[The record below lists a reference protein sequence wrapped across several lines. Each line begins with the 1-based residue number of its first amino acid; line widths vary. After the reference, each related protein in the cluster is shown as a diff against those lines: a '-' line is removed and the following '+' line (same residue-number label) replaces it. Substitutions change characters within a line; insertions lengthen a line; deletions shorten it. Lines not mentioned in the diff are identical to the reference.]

1 MPSID
6 PRAKGFET
14 ELAAMFAQA
23 VSARRRALNLTASE
37 VARRTAEL
45 GYPISRGAIAKIESN
60 SRSGK
65 VDVAE
70 LLVLSAA
77 LDIPPVLLLFP
88 EFPTGRYM
96 AVLPGAAAQGRG
108 AVRWL
113 SGRTSFPQEVAP
125 DSELP
130 TAFPPNDGV
139 KLVVAAEAVED
150 AIAAR
155 IPLVN
160 QLANAKDS
168 DAIDLA
174 RRTLQIHDEQIVRL
188 QKAVGEAYSAVWGHD
203 YSSLSTIAFS
213 EDSDSDA

>member
-1 MPSID
+1 MCSLSLS
-6 PRAKGFET
+6 ET
-14 ELAAMFAQA
+14 
-23 VSARRRALNLTASE
+23 SA
-37 VARRTAEL
+37 
-45 GYPISRGAIAKIESN
+45 
-60 SRSGK
+60 
-65 VDVAE
+65 
-70 LLVLSAA
+70 
-77 LDIPPVLLLFP
+77 LFV

-139 KLVVAAEAVED
+139 KLVVAAEALED

-188 QKAVGEAYSAVWGHD
+188 
-203 YSSLSTIAFS
+203 
-213 EDSDSDA
+213 